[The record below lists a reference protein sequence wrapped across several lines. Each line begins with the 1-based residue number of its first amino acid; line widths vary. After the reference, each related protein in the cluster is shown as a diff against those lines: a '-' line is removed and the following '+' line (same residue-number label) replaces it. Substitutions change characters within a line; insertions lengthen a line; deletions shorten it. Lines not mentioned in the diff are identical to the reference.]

1 MRAPPRPWVPDF
13 CRLPTLFAV
22 MVAAE
27 LVVLVLALAPL
38 HREPLDLLAFSAG
51 SLLSQWIALT
61 SALLLCKL
69 RAGLSRLPIA
79 LGALLAWS
87 IPVLVSL
94 VGAALLLQVDVGLG
108 DLLTGSRAHPWPFMR
123 SIGLLTGLIGAAAL
137 RYAYVTEQWRQQV
150 HAQAKSEVDALQARI
165 RPHFLFNSMNT
176 IASLVR
182 KDPRRAERAIEDL
195 SDLFRAALGA
205 GEGESTL
212 EEEVALV
219 ERFLAIE
226 RLRLGDRLQVNWHR
240 DEPLPWS
247 LQLPRLVLQPLVE
260 NAVIHGI
267 ALLAAGGTIDI
278 SLRAER
284 GELRVEIGN
293 PCPVDATLSTGN
305 THAQQSIAQRLRY
318 RFGTAASLVGRR
330 DAGYYACTLRLPI
343 A

>member
-1 MRAPPRPWVPDF
+1 
-13 CRLPTLFAV
+13 

-38 HREPLDLLAFSAG
+38 RRAPFDLLVFGAG
-51 SLLSQWIALT
+51 SLLAQWIALT

-69 RAGLSRLPIA
+69 RAGLSRLPIVI
-79 LGALLAWS
+79 GALLAWS

-94 VGAALLLQVDVGLG
+94 VGAALLLQIDVGLG
-108 DLLTGSRAHPWPFMR
+108 DMLAGSRTHPWPFMR
-123 SIGLLTGLIGAAAL
+123 SIGLLAGLIGAAAL

-182 KDPRRAERAIEDL
+182 KDPHRAERAIEDL

-226 RLRLGDRLQVNWHR
+226 RLRLGDRLQVNWRR

-247 LQLPRLVLQPLVE
+247 LQLPRLLLQPLVE

-267 ALLAAGGTIDI
+267 ALLAEGGTIDI
-278 SLRAER
+278 GLRAEH
-284 GELRVEIGN
+284 GELIVEIGN
-293 PCPVDATLSTGN
+293 PCPTDATLSTGN
-305 THAQQSIAQRLRY
+305 AHAQQSIAQRLRY
-318 RFGTAASLVGRR
+318 RFGNVASLVSRR